1 MVSVF
6 PASFVGVGVVLIA
19 KSELGTEPQEVEVRF
34 RLTVFMMGRATVGEP
49 AVTVPLQPPESVPV
63 WAAGKLP

>member
-34 RLTVFMMGRATVGEP
+34 RLTVFMMGRATVGGP
-49 AVTVPLQPPESVPV
+49 AGT
-63 WAAGKLP
+63 G